1 MIDTANMYT
10 WSDIVSPE
18 EIPGDEEVTSIAADK
33 LPIAKV
39 GETINLT
46 ASGEDTDGNY
56 VSDIPLQATVDSVQ
70 IADDLQLLNGQIPED
85 WKDATDAD
93 GKLKESTISYIKE
106 GDGVNTLDE
115 IVKTKTE
122 QQKLV
127 YTTVTYANT
136 SDQEVNHILYIGS
149 LMKLHSDGSTYEA
162 YVPEEESGDGYDR
175 TTWDSA
181 ARTGEMKYYSV
192 TDNYGNGG
200 NYIPTLKP
208 GESIQISMAWI
219 VNESD
224 LTEAYLNLTGSS
236 YQFND
241 ETLASGVID
250 IRQE

>member
-1 MIDTANMYT
+1 
-10 WSDIVSPE
+10 
-18 EIPGDEEVTSIAADK
+18 
-33 LPIAKV
+33 
-39 GETINLT
+39 
-46 ASGEDTDGNY
+46 
-56 VSDIPLQATVDSVQ
+56 
-70 IADDLQLLNGQIPED
+70 
-85 WKDATDAD
+85 
-93 GKLKESTISYIKE
+93 
-106 GDGVNTLDE
+106 
-115 IVKTKTE
+115 
-122 QQKLV
+122 
-127 YTTVTYANT
+127 
-136 SDQEVNHILYIGS
+136 
-149 LMKLHSDGSTYEA
+149 MKLHSDGSTYEA